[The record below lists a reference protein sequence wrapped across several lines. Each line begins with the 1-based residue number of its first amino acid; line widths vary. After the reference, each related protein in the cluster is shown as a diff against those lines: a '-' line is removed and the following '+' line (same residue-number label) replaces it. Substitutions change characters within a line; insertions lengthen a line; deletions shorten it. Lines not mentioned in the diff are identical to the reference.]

1 MKKIIS
7 LLLVLACVLG
17 PAAGAFAETGFETI
31 YGLFCSEEAFGPVYE
46 EKNRDEEMEYEAQ
59 ANETLGEEEAVKF
72 CFVIFYFAPEYD
84 DTEVW
89 LLGENAEG
97 AGKLVKWRSD
107 YEQGATI
114 MMFMLSKFADFRGA
128 IARDVDFAIA
138 YSFDGGQT
146 MNTYDT
152 VEAAEEFTNMMETA
166 AATQGME

>member
-17 PAAGAFAETGFETI
+17 LTAGAFAETGFETI
-31 YGLFCSEEAFGPVYE
+31 YGLFSSDQAFGPVYE
-46 EKNRDEEMEYEAQ
+46 EKDRDQESEYEAQ
-59 ANETLGEEEAVKF
+59 ANETMGEEDAAKF
-72 CFVIFYFAPEYD
+72 CLVIFYFAPDYD

-97 AGKLVKWRSD
+97 AGKLVKWRGG

-114 MMFMLSKFADFRGA
+114 MMFMLSRFADFRGV

-166 AATQGME
+166 AAVQGME